1 MWVCSITKTWIVGS
15 YAEFCCKKCK
25 QITCHSHI
33 LLLCGW
39 YSVSIRRCSTYV
51 DLWIQLRQLAS
62 RSVSWVE
69 FVHFVLKKRG
79 NQRRV
84 SLFFHFNSGNVCASK
99 AHWWMMGLLAF
110 LHRAATAAQAI
121 NERLG
126 REEKRSKKYKV
137 WCLLTICFV
146 LAISVW

>member
-1 MWVCSITKTWIVGS
+1 MWVCSAKTWIVGS
-15 YAEFCCKKCK
+15 CAEFCCKKCK

-39 YSVSIRRCSTYV
+39 YSVSIRRGSVYV

-84 SLFFHFNSGNVCASK
+84 SLFFISIRATCVLRKHIDGWWGCWHFFIAPPPPRRKRSRSD
-99 AHWWMMGLLAF
+99 WD
-110 LHRAATAAQAI
+110 
-121 NERLG
+121 
-126 REEKRSKKYKV
+126 EKRNAVRNTRSDACSQYALFLGF
-137 WCLLTICFV
+137 LL
-146 LAISVW
+146 